1 MDALDLTLHPV
12 RLRIL
17 HAMSGRLMS
26 STSELCAGLPDVS
39 KATVY
44 RHVALLVEGG
54 LLEVATEQ
62 RVRGA
67 VERRYRLNRG
77 RTAIDAETA
86 AAMSLD
92 DHRHAFAVA
101 LAVLVA
107 EFNAYLDREHANPA
121 ADSVGYRQIPLWL
134 NQDELAQTIREVS
147 KIIHSRVDNGPARD
161 RSLYLLSPIV
171 FPLKERPQPMPE
183 E

>member
-1 MDALDLTLHPV
+1 
-12 RLRIL
+12 
-17 HAMSGRLMS
+17 
-26 STSELCAGLPDVS
+26 
-39 KATVY
+39 
-44 RHVALLVEGG
+44 
-54 LLEVATEQ
+54 
-62 RVRGA
+62 
-67 VERRYRLNRG
+67 
-77 RTAIDAETA
+77 
-86 AAMSLD
+86 
-92 DHRHAFAVA
+92 
-101 LAVLVA
+101 VLVA